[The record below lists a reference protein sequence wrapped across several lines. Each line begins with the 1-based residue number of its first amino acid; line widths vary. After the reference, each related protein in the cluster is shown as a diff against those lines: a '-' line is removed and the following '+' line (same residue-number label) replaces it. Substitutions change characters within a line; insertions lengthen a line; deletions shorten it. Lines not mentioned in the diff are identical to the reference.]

1 MRRTSLVQ
9 RLFAIALV
17 VWAVDFLTKNWAIAN
32 LSSSPKKLI
41 GDFLQLTLL
50 RNPGAA
56 FSMATG
62 FTIIFTSISIGVAIF
77 IARYATR
84 ITSAWWAVVAGL
96 VLGGVLGNLTDRAFR
111 ELARALLRELG
122 EARETREVPR
132 FARDPS
138 GARVVGMQILDVV
151 REHGTALSDGERMV
165 LDATHGEAG
174 GEKETPV
181 EEQTQFP
188 SPD

>member
-17 VWAVDFLTKNWAIAN
+17 VWAVDFLTKNWAIAK

-111 ELARALLRELG
+111 EPGFLYGHVIDWIELPHWPVFNIADSSIFIAAGIAILLTVRNISPT
-122 EARETREVPR
+122 AK
-132 FARDPS
+132 S
-138 GARVVGMQILDVV
+138 GRH
-151 REHGTALSDGERMV
+151 E
-165 LDATHGEAG
+165 
-174 GEKETPV
+174 
-181 EEQTQFP
+181 
-188 SPD
+188 